1 MADVFPTWIEKL
13 SAGEQSLT
21 IGLLVLAALLTLSF
35 LFRTPLQHWRETR
48 RITRAVKRMGA
59 RFRRNV
65 TLPDGMGAE
74 TRIDY
79 LVLSAD
85 ALLVIGVKRYDGM
98 IFGSAQT
105 DEWTQILNSRS
116 YKFPNPDTYLAEQV
130 TAVRCLVPKIP
141 VRGLH
146 LFSDSAS
153 FPWDKPPNVLQS
165 RDLRSSGAP
174 RPALKDIPE
183 ELRKAWLHV
192 LQSVKR

>member
-1 MADVFPTWIEKL
+1 
-13 SAGEQSLT
+13 
-21 IGLLVLAALLTLSF
+21 
-35 LFRTPLQHWRETR
+35 
-48 RITRAVKRMGA
+48 
-59 RFRRNV
+59 
-65 TLPDGMGAE
+65 
-74 TRIDY
+74 
-79 LVLSAD
+79 
-85 ALLVIGVKRYDGM
+85 VIGVKRYDGM

-146 LFSDSAS
+146 LFSDSTS